1 MVVNKIFKATEPD
14 FVVKTQTAIMGV
26 RGTEFGIRIQPNSSD
41 ILNFKGLLQ
50 VGNVFPEVGQL
61 SRRAFKLAYSFGS
74 EGGAGHPWVFL
85 KEMQGTTVGRGLPP
99 TLPYELTSQD
109 RDLFMRQ
116 LTAFNPGSANL
127 SQGYES
133 LRGAPT
139 GPQSTTI
146 PLLANLLVDQNTLTI
161 LNTITVPPV
170 AGSVPQTSSA
180 SSSTGSGSNFTQVF
194 TGPYQLIST
203 QPFTVA
209 TFSNTGPGAGV
220 RTGIYP
226 GAFTAS
232 YSFSA
237 VWVDSTMTWS
247 PSFAGTFRATM
258 SGLAKSSPGQMA
270 TGGEYGTM
278 TGTMKA
284 VFNDI
289 LGGKLTVSGPVT
301 LYATG
306 GLYADLTGTGI
317 AYISSTKQK
326 IKITSGTLYPDPRDR
341 RYHWSNG
348 DVRGKCCGTDQIHPA
363 AK

>member
-1 MVVNKIFKATEPD
+1 M
-14 FVVKTQTAIMGV
+14 
-26 RGTEFGIRIQPNSSD
+26 
-41 ILNFKGLLQ
+41 
-50 VGNVFPEVGQL
+50 
-61 SRRAFKLAYSFGS
+61 
-74 EGGAGHPWVFL
+74 
-85 KEMQGTTVGRGLPP
+85 
-99 TLPYELTSQD
+99 
-109 RDLFMRQ
+109 
-116 LTAFNPGSANL
+116 
-127 SQGYES
+127 
-133 LRGAPT
+133 
-139 GPQSTTI
+139 
-146 PLLANLLVDQNTLTI
+146 
-161 LNTITVPPV
+161 
-170 AGSVPQTSSA
+170 PQTSSA

-270 TGGEYGTM
+270 TGGEYGSM

-301 LYATG
+301 LYSNG

-317 AYISSTKQK
+317 AYISSTKRK
-326 IKITSGTLYPDPRDR
+326 IKVTSGTLYQIPVTGDD
-341 RYHWSNG
+341 HWSNG
-348 DVRGKCCGTDQIHPA
+348 DVREKCCQDQITRPLNRPPGSDHALRPMNRGASAVRAHLTGSSVSPGPGHQPPETSALAPSRPQGALRHSPPPHP
-363 AK
+363 KPGHSQPGRIDR